1 MYCRRCIRLSTDLKK
16 TNSLNSLPRS
26 GRPSAL
32 KESDRRYLRLCSVRD
47 RRKTSS
53 VLTEDFNCERKIP
66 VSNSVVNRS
75 LHSWGMIGRVACR
88 KPLLS
93 SRNVKKRLRFARE
106 HVKWTKRK
114 WSKVLFTDESKFDLF
129 GSNRRTF
136 VRRLANERYKK
147 ECLTPTVKHG
157 GGNIMVWGGIS
168 TKGVTQLKRVEGI
181 MDKKMYHSMLVYRAI
196 PEGKRLLGKGFV
208 FQEDN
213 DPKHSS
219 NYCRNYLATKEKSG
233 FVDFTYYT
241 LAAIISSTC
250 VFLGLICDS
259 IIFTNISGTTRILR

>member
-1 MYCRRCIRLSTDLKK
+1 M
-16 TNSLNSLPRS
+16 
-26 GRPSAL
+26 
-32 KESDRRYLRLCSVRD
+32 
-47 RRKTSS
+47 
-53 VLTEDFNCERKIP
+53 
-66 VSNSVVNRS
+66 
-75 LHSWGMIGRVACR
+75 
-88 KPLLS
+88 
-93 SRNVKKRLRFARE
+93 
-106 HVKWTKRK
+106 KWTKRK

-181 MDKKMYHSMLVYRAI
+181 MDKKMYHSILVYRAI

-233 FVDFTYYT
+233 R
-241 LAAIISSTC
+241 LIS
-250 VFLGLICDS
+250 
-259 IIFTNISGTTRILR
+259 RITH

>member
-1 MYCRRCIRLSTDLKK
+1 M
-16 TNSLNSLPRS
+16 
-26 GRPSAL
+26 
-32 KESDRRYLRLCSVRD
+32 
-47 RRKTSS
+47 
-53 VLTEDFNCERKIP
+53 
-66 VSNSVVNRS
+66 
-75 LHSWGMIGRVACR
+75 
-88 KPLLS
+88 
-93 SRNVKKRLRFARE
+93 
-106 HVKWTKRK
+106 KWTKRK

-157 GGNIMVWGGIS
+157 GGNIMVWGGKC

-181 MDKKMYHSMLVYRAI
+181 MDKKMYHSILVYRAI

-233 FVDFTYYT
+233 R
-241 LAAIISSTC
+241 LIS
-250 VFLGLICDS
+250 
-259 IIFTNISGTTRILR
+259 RITH

>member
-1 MYCRRCIRLSTDLKK
+1 
-16 TNSLNSLPRS
+16 
-26 GRPSAL
+26 
-32 KESDRRYLRLCSVRD
+32 
-47 RRKTSS
+47 
-53 VLTEDFNCERKIP
+53 
-66 VSNSVVNRS
+66 
-75 LHSWGMIGRVACR
+75 MIGRVACR

-93 SRNVKKRLRFARE
+93 SRNVIKRLRFARE

-114 WSKVLFTDESKFDLF
+114 WSKVLFTDESKFDLS

-181 MDKKMYHSMLVYRAI
+181 MDKKMYHSILVYHAI

-233 FVDFTYYT
+233 R
-241 LAAIISSTC
+241 LIS
-250 VFLGLICDS
+250 
-259 IIFTNISGTTRILR
+259 RITH

>member
-1 MYCRRCIRLSTDLKK
+1 M
-16 TNSLNSLPRS
+16 
-26 GRPSAL
+26 
-32 KESDRRYLRLCSVRD
+32 
-47 RRKTSS
+47 
-53 VLTEDFNCERKIP
+53 
-66 VSNSVVNRS
+66 
-75 LHSWGMIGRVACR
+75 
-88 KPLLS
+88 
-93 SRNVKKRLRFARE
+93 
-106 HVKWTKRK
+106 KWTKRK

-136 VRRLANERYKK
+136 VRRLAKERYKK

-181 MDKKMYHSMLVYRAI
+181 MDKKMYHSILVYRAI

-233 FVDFTYYT
+233 R
-241 LAAIISSTC
+241 LIS
-250 VFLGLICDS
+250 
-259 IIFTNISGTTRILR
+259 RITH

>member
-1 MYCRRCIRLSTDLKK
+1 M
-16 TNSLNSLPRS
+16 
-26 GRPSAL
+26 
-32 KESDRRYLRLCSVRD
+32 
-47 RRKTSS
+47 
-53 VLTEDFNCERKIP
+53 
-66 VSNSVVNRS
+66 
-75 LHSWGMIGRVACR
+75 
-88 KPLLS
+88 
-93 SRNVKKRLRFARE
+93 
-106 HVKWTKRK
+106 KWTKRK

-147 ECLTPTVKHG
+147 ECLTPTVKHS

-181 MDKKMYHSMLVYRAI
+181 MDKKMYHSILVYRAI

-219 NYCRNYLATKEKSG
+219 NYCRNY
-233 FVDFTYYT
+233 
-241 LAAIISSTC
+241 
-250 VFLGLICDS
+250 
-259 IIFTNISGTTRILR
+259 